1 MSAGPASQ
9 HYRVRVFVD
18 FWNYTLAMRD
28 ADAGFRTDWSLLGP
42 AVSSA
47 AASSVGSQV
56 RHTYQGMSVHGSYDP
71 SRDRKLLNW
80 ATTVLGGFA
89 GVRVDFSPRR
99 KRRGAPS
106 CPRCHASV
114 DRCPQCGSDM
124 RGTEEKGVD
133 VRMAIEMISLAMLG
147 SYDIA
152 VLVSSD
158 RDFIPVA
165 EFLSSRGITVIHA
178 AFGSLGAEL
187 SQSCWT
193 RIDLPHLRPSFERS

>member
-1 MSAGPASQ
+1 M
-9 HYRVRVFVD
+9 FVD

-28 ADAGFRTDWSLLGP
+28 TDAGFRTDWSRLGP
-42 AVSSA
+42 AVSAA
-47 AASSVGSQV
+47 AASSVDSGV

-71 SRDRKLLNW
+71 SRDNKLLNW
-80 ATTVLGGFA
+80 ATTVLGGFP
-89 GVRVDFSPRR
+89 GVGVDFSPRR
-99 KRRGAPS
+99 KRRRAPT
-106 CPRCHASV
+106 CPHCHTPV
-114 DRCPQCGSDM
+114 GKCPQCGKDM

-133 VRMAIEMISLAMLG
+133 VRIAIEMISLAMLG

-165 EFLSSRGITVIHA
+165 EFLGSRGIIVIHA

-193 RIDLPHLRPSFERS
+193 RIDLPRLRHSFERS